1 MAEKKVTIY
10 IKANPSSM
18 GYLQKL
24 EMQCDKCEFYS
35 ADMHPC
41 CFEDKSC
48 VVYEYMYDKLAA
60 PKPQT
65 QLIFSGADKNN
76 LKISAISQN
85 INALRNSYEI
95 AERAIGI
102 ALGNAAVKHK

>member
-24 EMQCDKCEFYS
+24 EMQCDNCEFYS
-35 ADMHPC
+35 EKSHPD
-41 CFEDKSC
+41 CFGDKGC
-48 VVYEYMYDKLAA
+48 VVYEYMYDKLVA

-102 ALGNAAVKHK
+102 ALGNAAVKRK

>member
-1 MAEKKVTIY
+1 MAEKKVSVF

-18 GYLQKL
+18 CYLQKL
-24 EMQCDKCEFYS
+24 EVECENCEFYS
-35 ADMHPC
+35 EKSHPD
-41 CFEDKSC
+41 CFGDKGC
-48 VVYEYMYDKLAA
+48 VVYEYMYDKLVA
-60 PKPQT
+60 PRPQT

-95 AERAIGI
+95 AERAIEI